1 MTGSTLALSPEGVRG
16 RQMGK
21 YEVLCR
27 LSTGGMAEIF
37 LASQRGLGGF
47 HKLVVL
53 KTILPDIKGE
63 EEFVRMFLDEAKV
76 TAAFN
81 HPHIA
86 QVYDLDVAQNGE
98 LFLAM
103 EFVPGATL
111 VEVARA
117 CRQARTSIPLG
128 FTLASVRDT
137 ALALHYA
144 HTFTDL
150 RGRASPIIHRDVAE
164 KNIMVTYEGVTK
176 LLDFGIAK
184 SLMREGR
191 TQVGTVKGTSGYMSP
206 EQIMGQ
212 PLDARSDLF
221 SLGVVLHECLTGLRL
236 FHGKTPEACMTA
248 VLRAEVVP
256 PSRINPEVPPEL
268 DAVVLKSLARQRE
281 DRYATTLEFARAL
294 ERAVGAH
301 IWHPEQ
307 SGELMQRLFAERRE
321 QTRELLVSGVGEHT
335 EEIKLAQLFPDGL
348 PVLDAEDV
356 VVEEEHPEPERYMP
370 PLEPTPPPQPRSN
383 SSLPTAQ
390 ARPGP
395 GGRLSTRTPSVY
407 TEPPPEERPAPRSAE
422 ETRVA
427 PLPSG
432 EETRI
437 SPLDQVSRAPRRST
451 RSSPVVSGS
460 ASQVPTTP
468 PRSARSVSAERQ
480 GAGVAGQRRTSRT
493 PAVAPPPMGPVQSE
507 DRTVPIIPTHGAEA
521 TEPVPMDLGDA
532 QSEYTTEPRAR
543 THPAW
548 QSWAVA
554 AAMLGALA
562 LGAAVMW
569 VLMEP
574 KPPAPSVTPPAV
586 VPTVP
591 PQVPTQQA
599 EPPPS
604 APAPGSEQVAP
615 EPPDSQGAAPMPEAA
630 PPTASGGEQRRKQRN
645 RSGSGRSRT
654 EE

>member
-1 MTGSTLALSPEGVRG
+1 MTGSTLTLSPEGVRG

-86 QVYDLDVAQNGE
+86 QVYDLDVARNGE

-117 CRQARTSIPLG
+117 CRQAGRSIPLG
-128 FTLASVRDT
+128 FTLAAVRDT

-150 RGRASPIIHRDVAE
+150 RGRPSPIIHRDVAE

-206 EQIMGQ
+206 EQIMGE

-236 FHGKTPEACMTA
+236 FHGKTPEACMGA
-248 VLRAEVVP
+248 VLRADVAP
-256 PSRINPEVPPEL
+256 PSRVNPEVLPEL
-268 DAVVLKSLARQRE
+268 DAVVLKSLARRRDE
-281 DRYATTLEFARAL
+281 RYGSTLEFARAL
-294 ERAVGAH
+294 ERAAGQYL
-301 IWHPEQ
+301 WHPEQ

-321 QTRELLVSGVGEHT
+321 QTRELLASGVNEHT
-335 EEIKLAQLFPDGL
+335 EEIKLAQLFPEGL
-348 PVLDAEDV
+348 PEEAEA
-356 VVEEEHPEPERYMP
+356 PLPPMP
-370 PLEPTPPPQPRSN
+370 PLQPTPPPQPRGTA
-383 SSLPTAQ
+383 SLPTAQ

-395 GGRLSTRTPSVY
+395 GGRLSVRTPAVPP
-407 TEPPPEERPAPRSAE
+407 EPPPEERPAPRSSE

-437 SPLDQVSRAPRRST
+437 APLEQLARAPRRPT
-451 RSSPVVSGS
+451 RGSPVVS
-460 ASQVPTTP
+460 AAPSQVPTTP
-468 PRSARSVSAERQ
+468 PRASRSVSAERY
-480 GAGVAGQRRTSRT
+480 GAAGLRRTSRA
-493 PAVAPPPMGPVQSE
+493 PMVAPPPPLPVESE
-507 DRTVPIIPTHGAEA
+507 DRTVPLIPTSAADA
-521 TEPVPMDLGDA
+521 TEPVPMDLGEVPP
-532 QSEYTTEPRAR
+532 SEYTTEPRAR
-543 THPAW
+543 SHPAW
-548 QSWAVA
+548 QNWAVA

-562 LGAAVMW
+562 LGASVAW
-569 VLMEP
+569 VLLEP
-574 KPPAPSVTPPAV
+574 SHPAPAPSAPPPAAPLV
-586 VPTVP
+586 PAVPPEVPTLQAVP
-591 PQVPTQQA
+591 P
-599 EPPPS
+599 
-604 APAPGSEQVAP
+604 PAASPAP
-615 EPPDSQGAAPMPEAA
+615 EPEPVVPEPLGSPGAATEATPRA
-630 PPTASGGEQRRKQRN
+630 AAQPPASEPRRTRQRGT
-645 RSGSGRSRT
+645 RSGSGRGRSG
-654 EE
+654 E